1 MGFAFGNKWIQSS
14 MAEDALRTIKRYA
27 NRKLY
32 DTSESR
38 YVNLEEIAE
47 LVRAGEDV
55 QIIDNT
61 SKEDITGRTL
71 AQIIS
76 EEEGFQDA
84 SANAGTLRQIIR
96 SSGDLL
102 NRHVTRPV
110 QQFRDEAEKTVAT
123 IREDLEGGVQRL
135 RQREKESAEQLRAG
149 LRDVVENT
157 QGKLDDAQ
165 KKIDDKIRE
174 IVSNLPL
181 IRSQHDELQ
190 ALRKRVEA
198 LEAALRRND
207 EE

>member
-1 MGFAFGNKWIQSS
+1 

-38 YVNLEEIAE
+38 YVNLEEIAD

-55 QIIDNT
+55 QIVDNT
-61 SKEDITGRTL
+61 TKEDITGRTL

-76 EEEGFQDA
+76 EEEGSQDA
-84 SANAGTLRQIIR
+84 SVNAGTLRQIIR

-110 QQFRDEAEKTVAT
+110 QQLRDEAEKTVAT

-157 QGKLDDAQ
+157 QGKLDGAQ
-165 KKIDDKIRE
+165 RKIDDKIRE

-198 LEAALRRND
+198 LEAALRQND